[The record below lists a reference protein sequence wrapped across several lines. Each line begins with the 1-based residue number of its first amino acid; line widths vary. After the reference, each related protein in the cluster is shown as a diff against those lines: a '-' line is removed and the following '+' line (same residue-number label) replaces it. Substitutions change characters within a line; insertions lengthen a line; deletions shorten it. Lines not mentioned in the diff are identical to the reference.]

1 MTAETVWE
9 QLMTRFENSGSA
21 STRRGINGRAEMR
34 MTHEQFRTTCACI
47 AVTMAFVCGGIFGWL
62 LAQVR

>member
-1 MTAETVWE
+1 
-9 QLMTRFENSGSA
+9 
-21 STRRGINGRAEMR
+21 MR